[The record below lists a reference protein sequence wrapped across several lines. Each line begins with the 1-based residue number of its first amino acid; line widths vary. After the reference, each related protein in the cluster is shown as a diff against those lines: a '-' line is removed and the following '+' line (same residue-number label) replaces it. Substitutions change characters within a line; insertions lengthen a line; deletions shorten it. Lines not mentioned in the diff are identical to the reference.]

1 MSNCNIGIIGGGAA
15 GMAAAVFA
23 ARAGGNVTLI
33 ERNEKLGKKVYIT
46 GKGRCN
52 MTNVAAGQEFLM
64 NVPRNPRFLYSAL
77 DFFDNQSLID
87 FIESQG
93 VPTKVER
100 GGRVFP
106 ESDHASDV
114 TRAFE
119 RELRRLSV
127 KLMFDA
133 RVTGVEFDDDKQLWR
148 VSVPGGNMEFK
159 ALIVCMGGA
168 SYPSTGSDGFG
179 ARLMEK
185 LGLAVEPLRPA
196 LVPIE
201 TAETW
206 PGELTGISLKN
217 VNLRLG
223 EGKKPAFS
231 EQGEMLFTHFGI
243 SGPLALSASSY
254 MSAQPAGSKLF
265 IDLKPALSVDALV
278 LRLEREIETA
288 GRRQL
293 KSMLEALMPRA
304 MAPVMAELS
313 GLNPLIPAYQLNKKQ
328 LRELAEF
335 LKAVPLTVKG
345 TRGFAEAIITRGGL
359 SVKEV
364 NPSTLMIKK
373 LPGLFAAG
381 EMLDVDALTG
391 GFNLQIAFS
400 TGALAGQCA
409 AEWVQEQ
416 G

>member
-231 EQGEMLFTHFGI
+231 RAGRDAVH
-243 SGPLALSASSY
+243 ALRHKR
-254 MSAQPAGSKLF
+254 PAGAVCLKLY
-265 IDLKPALSVDALV
+265 
-278 LRLEREIETA
+278 ERTA
-288 GRRQL
+288 RREQ
-293 KSMLEALMPRA
+293 AVHR
-304 MAPVMAELS
+304 
-313 GLNPLIPAYQLNKKQ
+313 
-328 LRELAEF
+328 
-335 LKAVPLTVKG
+335 LKARTE
-345 TRGFAEAIITRGGL
+345 RGRACA
-359 SVKEV
+359 
-364 NPSTLMIKK
+364 
-373 LPGLFAAG
+373 
-381 EMLDVDALTG
+381 
-391 GFNLQIAFS
+391 Q
-400 TGALAGQCA
+400 TGARNRDRGAQTAEEYAGGAYA
-409 AEWVQEQ
+409 ARD
-416 G
+416 GSCYG

>member
-1 MSNCNIGIIGGGAA
+1 MNTIGIIGGGAA

-23 ARAGGNVTLI
+23 ARAGAKVTLI
-33 ERNEKLGKKVYIT
+33 ERNEKLGKKIYIT

-52 MTNVAAGQEFLM
+52 MTNVASGQEFLM

-77 DFFDNQSLID
+77 DFFDNHLLID

-119 RELRRLSV
+119 REMHRLGV
-127 KLMFDA
+127 KVVLNA
-133 RVTGVEFDDDKQLWR
+133 RVTGIEYDDADAMWR
-148 VSVPGGNMEFK
+148 VNVPGQTLECD
-159 ALIVCMGGA
+159 ALILCMGGA

-179 ARLMEK
+179 ARLMQGM
-185 LGLAVEPLRPA
+185 GLAVEPLRPA

-201 TAETW
+201 TVETW

-223 EGKKPAFS
+223 EGRKSAFS
-231 EQGEMLFTHFGI
+231 EQGEMLFTHFGL
-243 SGPLALSASSY
+243 SGPLALSCSSY
-254 MSAQPAGSKLF
+254 MGAQPAGSKLF
-265 IDLKPALSVDALV
+265 IDLKPALSVDALI
-278 LRLEREIETA
+278 LRLEREIEAA

-304 MAPVMAELS
+304 MAPVMAEQS
-313 GLNPLIPAYQLNKKQ
+313 GLDPQIPAYQLNKKQ

-335 LKAVPLTVKG
+335 LKAIPLTVKG

-364 NPSTLMIKK
+364 NPSTLMVKK

-400 TGALAGQCA
+400 TGALAGQSA
-409 AEWVQEQ
+409 AEWVGERSV
-416 G
+416 

>member
-1 MSNCNIGIIGGGAA
+1 MSEIGIIGGGAA

-23 ARAGGNVTLI
+23 ARAGAHVTLI
-33 ERNEKLGKKVYIT
+33 ERNEKLGKKIYIT

-52 MTNVAAGQEFLM
+52 VTNTASGQEFLL

-77 DFFDNQSLID
+77 DFFDNQALID

-93 VPTKVER
+93 IPTKVER

-106 ESDHASDV
+106 QSDHASDV

-119 RELRRLSV
+119 REIHRLGV
-127 KLMFDA
+127 KLLFNTRVQGISRASDGIHWQVSTQGGVKTFDA
-133 RVTGVEFDDDKQLWR
+133 V
-148 VSVPGGNMEFK
+148 
-159 ALIVCMGGA
+159 IVCAGGA
-168 SYPSTGSDGFG
+168 SYPTTGSDGSG
-179 ARLMEK
+179 ARLMHDM
-185 LGLAVEPLRPA
+185 GLKVESLRPA

-201 TAETW
+201 TQERW

-217 VNLRLG
+217 VSLRMG
-223 EGKKPAFS
+223 EGKKPAFC

-243 SGPLALSASSY
+243 SGPLVLSCSSY
-254 MSAQPAGSKLF
+254 MGEQPAGTRLL
-265 IDLKPALSVDALV
+265 IDLKPALTVDMLV
-278 LRLEREIETA
+278 TRLEREAEQA

-304 MAPVMAELS
+304 MAPIIALQS
-313 GLNPLIPAYQLNKKQ
+313 GLDPLVPVYQLNKKQ

-335 LKAVPLTVKG
+335 LKAIPLTVKC
-345 TRGFAEAIITRGGL
+345 TRGFSEAIITRGGL
-359 SVKEV
+359 SIKEV
-364 NPSTLMIKK
+364 NPSTLMVKREE
-373 LPGLFAAG
+373 GLFAAG

-400 TGALAGQCA
+400 TGALAGQSA
-409 AEWVQEQ
+409 AEWAE
-416 G
+416 GRI

>member
-1 MSNCNIGIIGGGAA
+1 MSRIGIIGGGAA

-23 ARAGGNVTLI
+23 ARAGAQVTLL
-33 ERNEKLGKKVYIT
+33 ERNEKLGKKIYIT

-52 MTNVAAGQEFLM
+52 LTNTAQGQEFLG
-64 NVPRNPRFLYSAL
+64 NVPRNPRFLFSAL
-77 DFFDNQSLID
+77 NFFDNTALIEL
-87 FIESQG
+87 IEGQG

-119 RELRRLSV
+119 RELRALGVEIRLNARV
-127 KLMFDA
+127 KSLERAQDAGAWRVTLEDGRRYDFDA
-133 RVTGVEFDDDKQLWR
+133 AV
-148 VSVPGGNMEFK
+148 
-159 ALIVCMGGA
+159 VCAGGA

-179 ARLMEK
+179 ARLLERA
-185 LGLAVEPLRPA
+185 GLRVTPLRPA

-206 PGELTGISLKN
+206 PAQLTGISLKN
-217 VNLRLG
+217 VALRLG
-223 EGKKPAFS
+223 RGKKTPFC

-243 SGPLALSASSY
+243 SGPLALSLSSY
-254 MSAQPAGSKLF
+254 LDAEPAGQELLL
-265 IDLKPALSVDALV
+265 DLKPALSEDV
-278 LRLEREIETA
+278 LIARLEREITAA

-293 KSMLEALMPRA
+293 RTMLEALMPRA
-304 MAPVMAELS
+304 MAPVLAGLS
-313 GLNPLIPAYQLNKKQ
+313 GLRPETPVYQLNNKQ
-328 LRELAEF
+328 LRALAAF

-359 SVKEV
+359 DVKEL
-364 NPSTLMIKK
+364 NPSTLMVKSR
-373 LPGLFAAG
+373 PGLFAAG
-381 EMLDVDALTG
+381 ETLDVDALTG

-400 TGALAGQCA
+400 TGALAGHSAATWCA
-409 AEWVQEQ
+409 QEA
-416 G
+416 

>member
-148 VSVPGGNMEFK
+148 VSVPGGSMEFK

-278 LRLEREIETA
+278 LRLEREIEAA

-293 KSMLEALMPRA
+293 KSMLEALMPR
-304 MAPVMAELS
+304 
-313 GLNPLIPAYQLNKKQ
+313 KQ
-328 LRELAEF
+328 IY
-335 LKAVPLTVKG
+335 G
-345 TRGFAEAIITRGGL
+345 T
-359 SVKEV
+359 K
-364 NPSTLMIKK
+364 
-373 LPGLFAAG
+373 
-381 EMLDVDALTG
+381 
-391 GFNLQIAFS
+391 
-400 TGALAGQCA
+400 
-409 AEWVQEQ
+409 
-416 G
+416 